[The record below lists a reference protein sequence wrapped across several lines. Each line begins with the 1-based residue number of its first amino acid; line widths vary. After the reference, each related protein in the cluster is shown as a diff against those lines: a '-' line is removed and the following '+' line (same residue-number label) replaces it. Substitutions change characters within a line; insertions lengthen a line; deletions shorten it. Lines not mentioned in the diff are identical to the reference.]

1 MVETV
6 NMNKHAGVDG
16 VRSVAAQNLG
26 ETGEKGKVVSL
37 KKDGSRK
44 LTLDPD
50 KSYKT
55 VMKRTADTPIEA
67 VKAAPG
73 LSFNGEVD
81 LDLASKIAA
90 LEAIEQ
96 KTKLICPAC
105 GAVSTELRLSCQNC
119 GNYFDG
125 HSGAADVR
133 LAALSSTGGL
143 SREEQEKLA
152 QKSYLTRRFLA
163 KVIDSV
169 ILLSLV
175 ACQYLI
181 FFAVARSLTVIP
193 SMAFLAL
200 NFFFWGM
207 PCLTL
212 MTLLGYHALFEAS
225 QVQASPGKLLMGLF
239 VEDLNSQIVRS
250 EAILFKS
257 LVAYSP
263 LVVALGVYAYFYHVR
278 LQYGL
283 SLDAPTSTVLALSAL
298 TCMVTYGLMHLIV
311 GKEEKRRTVLDV
323 MAGCRIKERSKQLPR

>member
-1 MVETV
+1 
-6 NMNKHAGVDG
+6 
-16 VRSVAAQNLG
+16 
-26 ETGEKGKVVSL
+26 
-37 KKDGSRK
+37 
-44 LTLDPD
+44 
-50 KSYKT
+50 
-55 VMKRTADTPIEA
+55 MKRTADTPIEA

-90 LEAIEQ
+90 LEAQEQ

-105 GAVSTELRLSCQNC
+105 GAVSTELRLSCQDC

-152 QKSYLTRRFLA
+152 QKSYLTRRFFA

-175 ACQYLI
+175 TCQYLI

-212 MTLLGYHALFEAS
+212 LTLLGYHAIFEAS
-225 QVQASPGKLLMGLF
+225 QVQASPGKIVVRALCGRFEQPDRAFGSDSLQESRSLFATGRSPWCLCLLL
-239 VEDLNSQIVRS
+239 SCTS
-250 EAILFKS
+250 AIR
-257 LVAYSP
+257 A
-263 LVVALGVYAYFYHVR
+263 
-278 LQYGL
+278 
-283 SLDAPTSTVLALSAL
+283 
-298 TCMVTYGLMHLIV
+298 
-311 GKEEKRRTVLDV
+311 
-323 MAGCRIKERSKQLPR
+323 